1 MTRSAS
7 LTGSWN
13 VHFGY
18 IRLRTETN
26 GQVYTIRRIGAT
38 GVVDR
43 DPGRGRRI
51 VQSDSI
57 GSVVSPSC
65 LFLSE
70 YKLTRRTQATSGGR
84 PSGGSFEL
92 NPRIEITL
100 PQPCSLMS
108 VAS

>member
-1 MTRSAS
+1 MIRSAS

-26 GQVYTIRRIGAT
+26 GQVHAIRWVGAT
-38 GVVDR
+38 RVVGR
-43 DPGRGRRI
+43 DPGRGRRV

-70 YKLTRRTQATSGGR
+70 CKLTRRTHTSSGGR

-100 PQPCSLMS
+100 PQACYLMS